1 MPDQTPPRDRTD
13 APAASPAATPT
24 PPRTAPPPLP
34 DTMTAVVQ
42 GRYGPADVWS
52 LAQVARPEPGAGEVL
67 VRVRAAGLS
76 QGVGHVMA
84 GQPYVMRL
92 AGFGIR
98 RPATRIPGMDL
109 SGEVVR
115 VGPGVT
121 GFAPGDPVFGVG
133 TGTLAGYAVIAQDQ
147 LAPRPPTL
155 GHAEAAATIDSAA
168 TAREAV
174 QDVAGVQAGQSVLVI
189 GASGGVGHFAVQ
201 IAAAAGAEVTGVASG
216 GKADLVRGLGAARV
230 IDYTRE
236 DIADGGHCWDVILDI
251 AGNRPLGDLRRALA
265 PEGTLV
271 LVGGEGGGRWLGGLG
286 RQLHGALLDRFVR
299 QKLAMLISM
308 DRKRPQL
315 EALTALVTAGTLRPA
330 VHRIYPLAEANQA
343 MADLRAGRVRGKAVI
358 GIQVAGET

>member
-1 MPDQTPPRDRTD
+1 MPDQDPPR
-13 APAASPAATPT
+13 SPLPSL
-24 PPRTAPPPLP
+24 PSLPSLP

-42 GRYGPADVWS
+42 DRYGTADVWS
-52 LAQVARPEPGAGEVL
+52 LAEVARPEPGAGEVL
-67 VRVRAAGLS
+67 VRVRAAGVS
-76 QGVGHVMA
+76 QGVWHVMA
-84 GQPYVMRL
+84 GQPYLMRL
-92 AGFGIR
+92 FGFGIR

-109 SGEVVR
+109 SGEVVG

-133 TGTLAGYAVIAQDQ
+133 TGTFAGYAVIAQDQ
-147 LAPRPPTL
+147 LAPRPPTFD
-155 GHAEAAATIDSAA
+155 HAQAAATIDSAA

-174 QDVAGVQAGQSVLVI
+174 QDVAGVRAGQSVLVI

-216 GKADLVRGLGAARV
+216 AKADLVGELGAARV

-236 DIADGGHCWDVILDI
+236 GIADGGHRWDVILDI

-265 PEGTLV
+265 PDGTLV
-271 LVGGEGGGRWLGGLG
+271 LVGGEGGGRWLGGLD
-286 RQLHGALLDRFVR
+286 RQLRGALLDRFVH

-315 EALTALVTAGTLRPA
+315 EALSALVAAGNLRP
-330 VHRIYPLAEANQA
+330 VIDRIYPLAEANQA
-343 MADLRAGRVRGKAVI
+343 MADLRAGRVRGKAVL
-358 GIQVAGET
+358 GV